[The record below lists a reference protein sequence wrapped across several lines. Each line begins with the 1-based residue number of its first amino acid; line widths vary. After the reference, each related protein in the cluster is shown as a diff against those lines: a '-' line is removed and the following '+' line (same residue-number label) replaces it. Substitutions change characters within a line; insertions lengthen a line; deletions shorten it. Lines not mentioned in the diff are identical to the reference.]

1 MEINATLQCVP
12 ELGFGHF
19 PEPGKSSLCPR
30 IPMRTEFSIVL
41 PPKLNIFKVS
51 LRSKY
56 SKQTL
61 YADLCPTQF
70 ILLNSTT
77 IKSLTNIANRDA
89 PHNVI
94 ILRLVPSPFILKK
107 IEAKFKFEI

>member
-12 ELGFGHF
+12 QLGSGHF

-30 IPMRTEFSIVL
+30 IPMRTEFTIVL
-41 PPKLNIFKVS
+41 PPKPNVYKVS

-61 YADLCPTQF
+61 YAGLCPTQF
-70 ILLNSTT
+70 ILLN
-77 IKSLTNIANRDA
+77 
-89 PHNVI
+89 P
-94 ILRLVPSPFILKK
+94 
-107 IEAKFKFEI
+107 